1 MSKTIKIQILHELAM
16 NSAKNETYQKGVVDK
31 AVDPKL
37 ITAAFHEQAGNEH
50 YHEAML
56 GRYMFSQIELLKTF
70 FVDYLTGDGNIAE
83 DATIDSTE
91 ANGVSEV
98 LLKVSDRFNNGYTK
112 TIARLSQKYVEDR
125 MVYLWWNSVSKDFA
139 AIYAAAAEEDLAGI
153 RAAFSKTAPAAP
165 QYRFPVAI
173 EIRYP
178 IIPERNGIP
187 GFITPSMVSAG
198 SPSSSTIPVETLLAN
213 PWLISRGSIT
223 EISYTLSGE
232 NDKQPI
238 DDIVVRADN
247 PCCTPFID
255 DGGNW
260 CLKGESEGYSVITLF
275 SRHNDQVFASFAVR
289 ITS

>member
-16 NSAKNETYQKGVVDK
+16 NSAKNETFQKGVVDK
-31 AVDPKL
+31 AVKPQL
-37 ITAAFHEQAGNEH
+37 IQAAFHEQAGNEN

-83 DATIDSTE
+83 DATIDSSE
-91 ANGVSEV
+91 VDGVSEI
-98 LLKVSDRFNNGYTK
+98 LLRVSDRFNNGYVK

-125 MVYLWWNSVSKDFA
+125 MVYLWWNSVSKEFA

-153 RAAFSKTAPAAP
+153 QAAFAKTAPKAP
-165 QYRFPVAI
+165 EYHFPTAI

-178 IIPERNGIP
+178 IIPERDGYP
-187 GFITPSMVSAG
+187 GYITPDNSD
-198 SPSSSTIPVETLLAN
+198 TIQPEILFAN
-213 PWLISRGSIT
+213 PWVISKGSET

-232 NDKQPI
+232 NDKKPI

-247 PCCTPFID
+247 PCCTPFIGT
-255 DGGNW
+255 GGCW
-260 CLKGESEGYSVITLF
+260 CLRGVSEGYTVITLL
-275 SRHNDQVFASFAVR
+275 SRHNDKVFAQFAVR
-289 ITS
+289 VTP